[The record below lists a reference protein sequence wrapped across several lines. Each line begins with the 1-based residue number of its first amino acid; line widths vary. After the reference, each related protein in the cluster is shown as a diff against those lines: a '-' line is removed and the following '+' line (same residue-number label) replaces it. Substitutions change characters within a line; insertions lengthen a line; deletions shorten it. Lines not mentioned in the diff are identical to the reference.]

1 MFLLKLISR
10 LPLSVL
16 YRLADFLYFISCYV
30 VRYRKK
36 VVLNNLKGAFPE
48 KSEKEI
54 QEIAKGFYK
63 NFADIVVEIIKGFTI
78 SEKELKKRI
87 IPTNLHIADRYF
99 DQQVSFIAMV
109 SHMCNWEWIGL
120 GCSVYLRAKMVV
132 IYKKQSNKK
141 IDKFMREVRSVFGAL
156 PIDKN
161 HVLKQLVKMR
171 NTVSGIGVIAD
182 QSPARSENRYWRNF
196 LNQETAF
203 FTGGEKMARKFKY
216 PVVYI
221 NMRRIKR
228 GYYELFFDEIAEPPF
243 DGEENYILANFAEK
257 LEQDIRRN
265 PSDWLW
271 SHKRWKFKKPSD
283 IDSNPLS
290 LP

>member
-1 MFLLKLISR
+1 
-10 LPLSVL
+10 
-16 YRLADFLYFISCYV
+16 
-30 VRYRKK
+30 
-36 VVLNNLKGAFPE
+36 
-48 KSEKEI
+48 
-54 QEIAKGFYK
+54 
-63 NFADIVVEIIKGFTI
+63 
-78 SEKELKKRI
+78 
-87 IPTNLHIADRYF
+87 
-99 DQQVSFIAMV
+99 
-109 SHMCNWEWIGL
+109 
-120 GCSVYLRAKMVV
+120 
-132 IYKKQSNKK
+132 
-141 IDKFMREVRSVFGAL
+141 
-156 PIDKN
+156 
-161 HVLKQLVKMR
+161 
-171 NTVSGIGVIAD
+171 
-182 QSPARSENRYWRNF
+182 
-196 LNQETAF
+196 
-203 FTGGEKMARKFKY
+203 MARKFKY